1 MLEFNP
7 VTIVCT
13 ILNLLIL
20 YLFFRKFLFGRVN
33 AILDQRAAL
42 IKENMDSAK
51 AENAHAQALKAEYEG
66 RLSKARQE
74 AARIMAD
81 AQERAERTYETRL
94 SETEGEVQRMKNEAK
109 AQIDSEREE
118 MLRGTRQEVAALAL
132 LAAARVAQTSVDEQ
146 EERILVDSFLAEVG
160 EQA

>member
-1 MLEFNP
+1 
-7 VTIVCT
+7 
-13 ILNLLIL
+13 
-20 YLFFRKFLFGRVN
+20 
-33 AILDQRAAL
+33 
-42 IKENMDSAK
+42 
-51 AENAHAQALKAEYEG
+51 
-66 RLSKARQE
+66 
-74 AARIMAD
+74 MAD
-81 AQERAERTYETRL
+81 AQERAERTYEARL